1 MSFSLFSFNSKHK
14 KQQST
19 TKHKQTKINKHRT
32 RAKPSFKT
40 RTRLSSSSSLSSK
53 SKPLIPKANN
63 LSLSIINSF
72 YEFTNPFITYLINY
86 NDYNSI
92 ALERSV
98 FYNINLYDNYSLPLL
113 ESNYYLIDK
122 SYEIQKK

>member
-19 TKHKQTKINKHRT
+19 KKHKQTKIHKHRT
-32 RAKPSFKT
+32 RAKQSFKT
-40 RTRLSSSSSLSSK
+40 RTRLLSSK
-53 SKPLIPKANN
+53 KLKPKTKPLIHKANN

-92 ALERSV
+92 ALE
-98 FYNINLYDNYSLPLL
+98 FIL
-113 ESNYYLIDK
+113 
-122 SYEIQKK
+122 

>member
-32 RAKPSFKT
+32 RTKPSFKT
-40 RTRLSSSSSLSSK
+40 RTRVSSSSSSPKPL
-53 SKPLIPKANN
+53 KPLIPKANN

-92 ALERSV
+92 ALEKFR
-98 FYNINLYDNYSLPLL
+98 
-113 ESNYYLIDK
+113 K
-122 SYEIQKK
+122 